1 METRLKLNSSL
12 ARSEPPYYYMIHLV
26 SDEPL
31 SCRGTRCCSTERDM
45 HFILEKYPYSRVEKY
60 YLPETPQTVDVPS
73 VRLDPDLGL
82 PDQQSL
88 PESCLEPF
96 IPTFHD

>member
-1 METRLKLNSSL
+1 METRLKLNSPL
-12 ARSEPPYYYMIHLV
+12 ARSEPPYYYLIHLV
-26 SDEPL
+26 SDTPL
-31 SCRGTRCCSTERDM
+31 SCSGTRCCSTERDM
-45 HFILEKYPYSRVEKY
+45 HSILERYPYSRVEKY